1 MPHIDP
7 NALVSPG
14 ADVADDATVWAF
26 TQVRENAV
34 IGPGSSIGSHSYID
48 AGVLIGANCK
58 VQSGALLFQG
68 AVIED
73 GVFVGPG
80 AVITNDRFPRAVSP
94 DGTLKGGSDWLLETT
109 TVRHG
114 ASLGAR
120 SLLLA
125 GITVG
130 EFATLAA
137 GAVAVRDV
145 PPHALV
151 AGVPARII
159 GWVCCCGVRMQ
170 VEGNQ
175 GICSACS
182 RHHDIQSR

>member
-1 MPHIDP
+1 MPKIDP
-7 NALVSPG
+7 NALVSPD
-14 ADVADDATVWAF
+14 AFIADDATIWAF
-26 TQVRENAV
+26 TQVREGAR
-34 IGPGSSIGSHSYID
+34 IGSGTSVGSHSYID
-48 AGVLIGANCK
+48 SDVVIGANCK

-68 AVIED
+68 AIVAD

-80 AVITNDRFPRAVSP
+80 AVITNDRFPRAISP
-94 DGTLKGGSDWLLETT
+94 DGELKSAAEWKLEETR
-109 TVRHG
+109 VERG

-130 EFATLAA
+130 EFATVAA
-137 GAVAVRDV
+137 GAVAVADV

-170 VEGNQ
+170 VQDNQ
-175 GICSACS
+175 GNCSACS
-182 RHHDIQSR
+182 RQHEIQST